1 MRVNPGFSKKWEKLG
16 EEKSKRVVLLERKKR
31 IPCNSIILSSGIL
44 MRTIVAQGRAQVIY
58 GVLTCLGSEAHGLAA
73 WEIDGARLE
82 ITPPRT

>member
-44 MRTIVAQGRAQVIY
+44 MRTIVAQVIY
-58 GVLTCLGSEAHGLAA
+58 GVLTCLGSEAHGLAGMGNR
-73 WEIDGARLE
+73 WR
-82 ITPPRT
+82 PPRNNATLDVIF

>member
-44 MRTIVAQGRAQVIY
+44 MRTIVAQG
-58 GVLTCLGSEAHGLAA
+58 
-73 WEIDGARLE
+73 
-82 ITPPRT
+82 

>member
-1 MRVNPGFSKKWEKLG
+1 MRVNPGFWKKWEKLG

-44 MRTIVAQGRAQVIY
+44 MRTIVAQVIY

-82 ITPPRT
+82 ITPPWT